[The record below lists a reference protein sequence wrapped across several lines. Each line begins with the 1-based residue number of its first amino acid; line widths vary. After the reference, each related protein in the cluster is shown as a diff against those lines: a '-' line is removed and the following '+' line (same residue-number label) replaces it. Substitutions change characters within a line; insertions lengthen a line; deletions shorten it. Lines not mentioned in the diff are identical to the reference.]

1 MRLNLRSLLALS
13 IMLVCASST
22 LYAQTLLWDANTET
36 DIAGYKVYKGTQS
49 GVYGTP
55 IDVGNTTTYQPQ
67 GVDWTKKAYFAVQAY
82 NTSGMTSPLS
92 AEAVWTPASIT
103 TFTSLTAS
111 AAYPLVTG
119 TPVTWTATASN
130 NLGPVEYKFWMYKKA
145 SWAMVQDYSSSN
157 TYQWLPT
164 LSDAGGPYYVQAWVR
179 AVGSTGA
186 YEAFGATVSFNVV
199 SAPLT
204 LTANVDFPTPPANQ
218 VTWTAILGSQ
228 GSQPVEYKFLVTN
241 VNTNTTTLLRDYS
254 SSNQVQWTPLA
265 AGKFIV
271 QVMERQVGSANP
283 FDLTASSPAF
293 DVMASPLTISSFS
306 TTTSFPAP
314 TGTPIKWV
322 TRIKGGMTG
331 PIQYTFYLYST
342 KNGWKNVQ
350 PWGATETFTWTPTWA
365 DEDDYALQVWVK
377 NNGSTAAY
385 DVYAGTNM
393 FHIQRASL
401 HLTTPTLFPVAVG
414 TPVTWTAD
422 IPDPSVTMEYQFWQ
436 YQYGTS
442 TWTLGQTYGAQK
454 TFVWTP
460 LAVDSYNVQVWARQV
475 GSTAAYEFYTSP
487 PAPLSVVSGPA
498 QMVSLT
504 SDVSLPAIAGST
516 ITWTAGAT
524 GGTAP
529 LEYQFWRQD
538 GATWTMVQ
546 NYSPQNTYKWITT
559 SSDVG
564 QHAIQARVRSQG
576 STVAYEAQMTSG
588 AFNIN

>member
-22 LYAQTLLWDANTET
+22 LYAQTLMWDPNTET
-36 DIAGYKVYKGTQS
+36 DIAGYKVYQGTQT
-49 GVYGTP
+49 GTYGTP
-55 IDVGNTTTYQPQ
+55 IDVGNTTTYVPT
-67 GVDWTKKAYFAVQAY
+67 GVDWTKRAYFAVQAY

-103 TFTSLTAS
+103 TFTSLSAS
-111 AAYPLVTG
+111 VTYPVVTG

-145 SWAMVQDYSSSN
+145 SWVMVQDFSSSN

-164 LSDAGGPYYVQAWVR
+164 LADAGGPYYVQAWVR
-179 AVGSTGA
+179 AVGSTAA
-186 YEAFGATVSFNVV
+186 YEVFGGTPSFNVV

-218 VTWTAILGSQ
+218 VTWTAILGSAVF
-228 GSQPVEYKFLVTN
+228 QPVEYKFQLTN

-254 SSNQVQWTPLA
+254 SSNQVQTTLA
-265 AGKFIV
+265 AGKYVV
-271 QVMERQVGSANP
+271 QVMERQVGSTNQ
-283 FDLTASSPAF
+283 FDLTTSSPAF
-293 DVMASPLTISSFS
+293 DVMSSPLTISSFS
-306 TTTSFPAP
+306 TAATFPAP

-322 TRIKGGMTG
+322 TRVKGGTAG
-331 PIQYTFYLYST
+331 PIQYAFWLYST
-342 KNGWKNVQ
+342 KNGWKNPQ

-401 HLTTPTLFPVAVG
+401 HMTTPTLFPVAVG

-422 IPDPSVTMEYQFWQ
+422 IADPSVTMEYQFWQ
-436 YQYGTS
+436 YSYSTS
-442 TWTLGQTYGAQK
+442 TWTLGQAYGAQK

-460 LAVDSYNVQVWARQV
+460 TVVDTYTIQVWARQV
-475 GSTAAYEFYTSP
+475 GSTAAYDFYTSP
-487 PAPLSVVSGPA
+487 AAPLSVVSGPA
-498 QMVSLT
+498 QVVSLT
-504 SDVSLPAIAGST
+504 SDVSLPAPAGST

-524 GGTAP
+524 GGSAP

-546 NYSPQNTYKWITT
+546 NYSPQNTYRWITGAA
-559 SSDVG
+559 DIG
-564 QHAIQARVRSQG
+564 PHAIQVRVRSQG
-576 STVAYEAQMTSG
+576 STVAQEAQMTSG
-588 AFNIN
+588 AFNIQ